1 MSSRSIETVY
11 QFEPELGGTKP
22 FIAHNMEVL
31 EAALD
36 EDTLREILAEEMEW
50 QGNRI
55 LDSIVRWPVSSDVL
69 ADVIVSLEAEAAAF
83 CKPGT

>member
-1 MSSRSIETVY
+1 VY

-36 EDTLREILAEEMEW
+36 EDTLREILAEEME
-50 QGNRI
+50 
-55 LDSIVRWPVSSDVL
+55 
-69 ADVIVSLEAEAAAF
+69 
-83 CKPGT
+83 